1 MQTLKFHRQAL
12 KFQEKASRS
21 ADLARAVQFVWEA
34 GRGWMVAAVVL
45 LVLQATLPLLSL
57 YLLKR
62 IIDLITASAAVSAK
76 ASAFYHL
83 AWVIGLAGG
92 VALLTAATRAVA
104 SLVSE
109 AQAQQVTNRMLG
121 VIETKSVEMDLSFYE
136 NPEFHDTL
144 HRAQQEAP
152 FRPTRIVGSLLQ
164 MGQSVISLLAIAG
177 LLLTTLHWTFL
188 LILVVT
194 VLPGLLFRLASS
206 RGLYR
211 LRGHLTHL
219 ERQAQYYSGLLT
231 LEYYAKEVRL
241 FGLGPLFMER
251 AHRMRENLRHAR
263 LKMTARR
270 VGGDFIGQSF
280 AALAVFGGLAFLA
293 HGTIFGAFTL
303 GSMIMVYTALQRG
316 QSVMG
321 ELSGGFAEF
330 YENNLFL
337 SNLYEFLDLEP
348 KLRAPEAPRPVPS
361 PPAKGIVLDHVSF
374 RYAGGAGDVLSDVSL
389 TIRAGETI
397 ALVGENGSGKTT
409 LIKLLC
415 RLYDPTSGKITLDG
429 VDLRECRAEDIR
441 RQIGVVFQDYV
452 HYYQTARENIW
463 MGNVEAAPDSD
474 RLMQA
479 ACDSGAHDVIAPLPL
494 GYETI
499 LGNWFREGQEL
510 SIGQWQKVALA
521 RAFFR
526 DAPIMVLD
534 EPTSALDA
542 EAEYEVF
549 DRFRQLVHGKTAIL
563 ISHRLSTVKMADC
576 IYVLEGGEIVETGTH
591 EELVRR
597 GGAYARLFEIQAQ
610 QYR

>member
-1 MQTLKFHRQAL
+1 MQTVNKP
-12 KFQEKASRS
+12 KGKDSR
-21 ADLARAVQFVWEA
+21 AAGLARAVQFVWKA
-34 GRGWMVAAVVL
+34 GPGWMVAAVFL
-45 LVLQATLPLLSL
+45 LFLQATLPLLSL
-57 YLLKR
+57 YLLKK
-62 IIDLITASAAVSAK
+62 IVDAITASAAVPAK
-76 ASAFYHL
+76 ALAFRHL
-83 AWVIGLAGG
+83 AWIIGLAGG
-92 VALLTAATRAVA
+92 AALATAAVRGIAAYVT
-104 SLVSE
+104 E
-109 AQAQQVTNRMLG
+109 AQAQQVTNRMLT
-121 VIETKSVEMDLSFYE
+121 VIEAKSVEMDLSFYE
-136 NPEFHDTL
+136 NSEFRDTL
-144 HRAQQEAP
+144 HRAQEEAP

-188 LILVVT
+188 LILVAT
-194 VLPGLLFRLASS
+194 ALPGLLLRVVSS
-206 RGLYR
+206 RSLYR

-219 ERQAQYYSGLLT
+219 ERQVQYYSSMLT
-231 LEYYAKEVRL
+231 FEYYAKEVRL

-251 AHRMRENLRHAR
+251 AAQRRESLRCAR
-263 LKMTARR
+263 LRMTARR
-270 VGGDFIGQSF
+270 AGGDFVGQTF
-280 AALAVFGGLAFLA
+280 AVCAVFGGLAFLA
-293 HGTIFGAFTL
+293 HGTVFGVFTL
-303 GSMIMVYTALQRG
+303 GSMIMYYTALQRG
-316 QSVMG
+316 QSIMG

-337 SNLYEFLDLEP
+337 SNLYEFLDLQP
-348 KLRAPEAPRPVPS
+348 KLTAPVSPLPVPS
-361 PPAKGIVLDHVSF
+361 LAQGIVLDHVSF
-374 RYAGGAGDVLSDVSL
+374 RYAGGAREVLSDVSL

-415 RLYDPTSGKITLDG
+415 RLYDPTGGRITFDG
-429 VDLRECRAEDIR
+429 TDLRECRAEEVR

-463 MGNVEAAPDSD
+463 MGNTEVPQDSEK
-474 RLMQA
+474 LIKA
-479 ACDSGAHDVIAPLPL
+479 ACDSGAHEVIVPLPL

-526 DAPIMVLD
+526 NAPIMVLD

-549 DRFRQLVHGKTAIL
+549 DQFRQLVHGKTAIL

-576 IYVLEGGEIVETGTH
+576 IYVLEDGRIVEAGTH
-591 EELVRR
+591 AALVRQ
-597 GGAYARLFEIQAQ
+597 GGTYARLFEIQAQ

>member
-1 MQTLKFHRQAL
+1 MQSVRQRRG
-12 KFQEKASRS
+12 KGSRT
-21 ADLARAVQFVWEA
+21 AGLVRAVQFVWSA
-34 GRGWMVAAVVL
+34 GPGWMAAAVFL

-57 YLLKR
+57 YLLKK
-62 IIDLITASAAVSAK
+62 IVDALTASAAVPGK
-76 ASAFYHL
+76 ALAFHHL
-83 AWVIGLAGG
+83 AGMIALAAGA
-92 VALLTAATRAVA
+92 ALAAAAVRAVA
-104 SLVSE
+104 AYVTE

-121 VIETKSVEMDLSFYE
+121 VIEAKSVEMDLSFYE

-177 LLLTTLHWTFL
+177 LLLTTLHWPFL
-188 LILVVT
+188 LILVAT
-194 VLPGLLFRLASS
+194 ALPGLLLRVVNS
-206 RGLYR
+206 RSLYR
-211 LRGHLTHL
+211 LRAHLTHM
-219 ERQAQYYSGLLT
+219 ERQVQYYSSMLT
-231 LEYYAKEVRL
+231 LEHYAKEVRL

-251 AHRMRENLRHAR
+251 AGQMREGLRLAR
-263 LKMTARR
+263 LQMTARR
-270 VGGDFIGQSF
+270 AGGDFAGQTF
-280 AALAVFGGLAFLA
+280 AACAVFGGLAFLA
-293 HGTIFGAFTL
+293 HETLFGVFTL
-303 GSMIMVYTALQRG
+303 GSMIMYYTALQRG

-337 SNLYEFLDLEP
+337 SNLYEFLDLPP
-348 KLRAPEAPRPVPS
+348 KLTAPDPPLPVPS
-361 PPAKGIVLDHVSF
+361 PPVQGIVLEHVSF
-374 RYAGGAGDVLSDVSL
+374 RYEGGIKEVLSDVSL
-389 TIRAGETI
+389 TIRAGETV

-415 RLYDPTSGKITLDG
+415 RLYDPTGGRITLDG
-429 VDLRECRAEDIR
+429 TDLRECRAEEVR

-463 MGNVEAAPDSD
+463 LGNAEAPPDPA
-474 RLMQA
+474 RLMKA
-479 ACDSGAHDVIAPLPL
+479 ACDSGAHEVIAPLPQ

-549 DRFRQLVHGKTAIL
+549 DRFRHLVHGKTAIL

-576 IYVLEGGEIVETGTH
+576 IYVLEDGRIVEAGPH
-591 EELVRR
+591 EALISQ